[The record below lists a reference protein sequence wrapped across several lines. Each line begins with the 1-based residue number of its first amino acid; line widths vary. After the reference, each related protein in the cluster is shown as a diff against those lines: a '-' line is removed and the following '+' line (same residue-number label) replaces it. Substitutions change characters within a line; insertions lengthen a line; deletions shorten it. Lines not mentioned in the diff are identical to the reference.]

1 MHNLHNYQKV
11 EKNKRE
17 EFDCDRNVKTT
28 LTNDYNKFHYR
39 IILVDS
45 DFSEYDM
52 RYHNNSYR

>member
-1 MHNLHNYQKV
+1 MHNLHNYQEI

-17 EFDCDRNVKTT
+17 EFNCNRNIKTI
-28 LTNDYNKFHYR
+28 LTNNYHKLRYK

-52 RYHNNSYR
+52 RYHNDSY